1 MKAPSVAKLAGPSL
15 LLAAVVWS
23 GCNSGNPAP
32 NANSGAAGNSNTS
45 VFVTPPPPLKPS
57 VQIDPSFKPC
67 NPFYPLVPGSLTK
80 HTIFYSSGL
89 VADVTTVVE
98 PGENAGE
105 GEIVQRE
112 QILDTSGGL
121 NKLSTNTRTYVC
133 DGERVRILSE
143 KGHDKVEENENLAE
157 SKFHDPAIVMV
168 APTDFRPGA
177 TWSYVIVRTLQQPG
191 KAPITLEPITR
202 RLEYRTNEE
211 VTVLAGKYTA
221 ARVDWRLKEKTG
233 TDYYVRGLGLVK
245 RVADD
250 GTRWELKEYSG
261 LQPSE

>member
-1 MKAPSVAKLAGPSL
+1 MKESRVKKLAVAFL
-15 LLAAVVWS
+15 LLTAMVFGGCS
-23 GCNSGNPAP
+23 GSDPSP
-32 NANSGAAGNSNTS
+32 NANSSASGNSNS
-45 VFVTPPPPLKPS
+45 NVVVTPPTPLKPS
-57 VQIDPSFKPC
+57 VQIDPSFKAC

-89 VADVTTVVE
+89 VAEVTTVVE
-98 PGENAGE
+98 PAENGAGGEL
-105 GEIVQRE
+105 VQRE

-121 NKLSTNTRTYVC
+121 NKLSTTNRTFIC

-143 KGHDKVEENENLAE
+143 QGYDKVEEHENSAE
-157 SKFHDPAIVMV
+157 SKFPNPAILMV

-177 TWSYVIVRTLQQPG
+177 TWSYVFVRTLQRPG
-191 KAPITLEPITR
+191 GPPITLDPITR
-202 RLEYRTNEE
+202 WLEYRANEE
-211 VTVLAGKYTA
+211 VTVQAGRYTA

-261 LQPSE
+261 LHPAE